1 MEVSPYLLIAITLL
15 LLTVLFVAYK
25 SHNNR
30 VSPLQLLT
38 ADAFLPRSPD
48 PGQEEEGF
56 VSAQQTLAQNS
67 RMGVE
72 GFKTQ
77 PTDLVPGPESRN
89 FESAFPVADGIGT
102 ELRPTYPTLKNP
114 YMNVL
119 NDEKTYNPTRP
130 AAAPITAPMVKQ
142 SLDDFFRTN
151 FYNDPTD
158 VFGKQQDQRQFY
170 TVPSTTIPNDRES
183 LQNWLYNIYPKNCKA
198 GGKSACYAGTDGG
211 PIVSL
216 NQYY

>member
-30 VSPLQLLT
+30 VSPLKLLT
-38 ADAFLPRSPD
+38 ADAFLPRS
-48 PGQEEEGF
+48 QERQMEGF
-56 VSAQQTLAQNS
+56 A
-67 RMGVE
+67 
-72 GFKTQ
+72 TQ
-77 PTDLVPGPESRN
+77 PTDLVPGPESRD
-89 FESAFPVADGIGT
+89 FRSSFPSPGAATTMG
-102 ELRPTYPTLKNP
+102 PTYPTLKNP

-130 AAAPITAPMVKQ
+130 AAAPIDAPMVKQ